1 LGKEFR
7 QAFAVSAEKRPD
19 RKDTNAAGIDKKE
32 QENEGMVF
40 AGQGHFRQV
49 FAWCADRG
57 PVKGKYDI
65 CGLDDMLNLG

>member
-32 QENEGMVF
+32 QENEAMVF

-57 PVKGKYDI
+57 PVKENMI
-65 CGLDDMLNLG
+65 FVVEMTC